1 MDPLFAE
8 VMAFPFIYHQVL
20 ETLRIQYLEREK
32 FIEDINE
39 LQNEY
44 NLEYSEVFHCSKK
57 DMDSLKK
64 NDTYREK
71 FELFKRLRYQYFNL
85 YNSRADL
92 NDYL

>member
-32 FIEDINE
+32 FIQDINE

-44 NLEYSEVFHCSKK
+44 NIEYSEVLDFNKR

-64 NDTYREK
+64 NEACKEK
-71 FELFKRLRYQYFNL
+71 FELFLRLR
-85 YNSRADL
+85 
-92 NDYL
+92 